1 MKISPVTSTLTIA
14 AALLFGPAPTLAQD
28 YIVLVALRDTPAYEH
43 ALSVANDQTVFAERR
58 LFRGL
63 NKAAELLA
71 TPGPKTVKVLVAAG
85 AYPGQLGSGTFVVP
99 PLNNPE
105 GSLQILGGFTDD
117 FSGRQPFALLSRLV
131 TAPGRDGAMLQMTQ
145 RSTLK
150 ELVISGLLFDAAPS
164 NAYDAETN
172 SILKAQSRTYPM
184 ISFLQL
190 VTDHLVIADNIFING
205 AHGASDPYIS
215 PMSAATTIDIDNNFF
230 LNTIK
235 TMQPAGSSYRGN
247 TVARINVRHNSFL
260 LNWPF
265 NPDAT
270 SSNVSALELYHRD
283 GGREINIEGNIFAFN
298 PGGALQHDWALDRM
312 SDVTL
317 QGNLFYMNGGL
328 FGQGAQ
334 DAAVIAGKFGP
345 SGVYRLIDLATME
358 DDLDYDGG
366 GNVSMDP
373 EINLAMAPLGAADSY
388 GVERKNTVLNDIRR
402 LFGLNQDGGTV
413 AIANFAPKMA
423 FDPDIVPLPRSEQ
436 AKGYGVQ
443 PGTLFGMN

>member
-150 ELVISGLLFDAAPS
+150 ALVISGLLFDAAPS

-190 VTDHLVIADNIFING
+190 VTDHLVIADIF
-205 AHGASDPYIS
+205 S
-215 PMSAATTIDIDNNFF
+215 M
-230 LNTIK
+230 
-235 TMQPAGSSYRGN
+235 
-247 TVARINVRHNSFL
+247 
-260 LNWPF
+260 
-265 NPDAT
+265 
-270 SSNVSALELYHRD
+270 VSR
-283 GGREINIEGNIFAFN
+283 
-298 PGGALQHDWALDRM
+298 
-312 SDVTL
+312 
-317 QGNLFYMNGGL
+317 
-328 FGQGAQ
+328 
-334 DAAVIAGKFGP
+334 
-345 SGVYRLIDLATME
+345 
-358 DDLDYDGG
+358 
-366 GNVSMDP
+366 
-373 EINLAMAPLGAADSY
+373 
-388 GVERKNTVLNDIRR
+388 
-402 LFGLNQDGGTV
+402 
-413 AIANFAPKMA
+413 
-423 FDPDIVPLPRSEQ
+423 
-436 AKGYGVQ
+436 
-443 PGTLFGMN
+443 